1 MKAYPAIQTFGLET
15 LLTDQDDPEL
25 WEAALQA
32 NWPLPADPACLV
44 DALRFDLGRRL
55 VEGETP
61 QGEKN
66 ELHAKMRGMVDIEEW
81 CFERIDETHLKVKPC
96 PETTPPPAFLGMG
109 MGLSMMMT
117 IGQQT
122 PPPMPVQVVFVYLGI
137 TRPSRGAAQAVVY
150 SGSTAPGVGDG
161 KALIW
166 QRKEGRG
173 WEPTDQRVAWWIT

>member
-1 MKAYPAIQTFGLET
+1 MKVYPAIQAFGLET

-25 WEAALQA
+25 WEAALQT
-32 NWPLPADPACLV
+32 NWSLPIDPTCLV
-44 DALRFDLGRRL
+44 DALRFDLGRSL

-81 CFERIDETHLKVKPC
+81 CFERIDETHLKVKTC
-96 PETTPPPAFLGMG
+96 PETTPPPVYLG

-117 IGQQT
+117 MGQQN
-122 PPPMPVQVVFVYLGI
+122 PPPIVAQVVFVYLGI
-137 TRPSRGAAQAVVY
+137 TRPSRDAAQAVVY

-166 QRKEGRG
+166 RRNEDGG